1 MDVNDFTQHNIPSVP
16 GNGRPLTPVS
26 LPADDAEPLSYPTTP
41 SSSFQNG
48 LNRPSIQPLR
58 AGSEM
63 SAPASDDLEV
73 RIGTAACQ
81 RPYCSHLKVFGG
93 RFLTGDLWLHLE
105 T

>member
-1 MDVNDFTQHNIPSVP
+1 MNECQRISRAETTLSFL

-73 RIGTAACQ
+73 GMLLAACQ
-81 RPYCSHLKVFGG
+81 CSHCAHLPVF
-93 RFLTGDLWLHLE
+93 
-105 T
+105 